1 MSNCEEFDR
10 VSIFATCVV
19 NHLFP
24 NVAFSVARVLERCS
38 VAVDVEETQACC
50 GQPFFNM
57 GYWKDAGRLAKK
69 FLACYGDT
77 TEKIVVPSG
86 SCVSMIRNHYP
97 QLFAEETDLL
107 SQSKEIASR
116 TFEFTEYLELLFEN
130 NCIPKIDSPGEDFHQ
145 YRVTYHEA
153 CHLSR
158 ELGITSSPRKILK
171 SFPRIDLVEM
181 DKAEVCCGFG
191 GTFSVKYP
199 EISSAMLDDKIES
212 ILETKASTVTAC
224 DASCLM
230 NIEGGLKKKGAQITT
245 LHIAEVVDAVMS
257 GAVQI

>member
-1 MSNCEEFDR
+1 MSNCKEFGR

-19 NHLFP
+19 DHLFP
-24 NVAFSVARVLERCS
+24 KVAFSVARVLERCS
-38 VAVDVEETQACC
+38 VSVNVEETQACC

-57 GYWKDAGRLAKK
+57 GYWKDADRLARK
-69 FLACYGDT
+69 FLASYGNT
-77 TEKIVVPSG
+77 SEKIVAPSG

-97 QLFAEETDLL
+97 QLFAKELDLL

-116 TFEFTEYLELLFEN
+116 TFEFTEYLEILFEN
-130 NCIPKIDSPGEDFHQ
+130 NCIPKIYSSGESLPQ

-171 SFPRIDLVEM
+171 SFPSIDLVEM
-181 DKAEVCCGFG
+181 NKAEVCCGFG

-199 EISSAMLDDKIES
+199 EISSAMLDDKIDS
-212 ILETKASTVTAC
+212 ILETDVSTVTAC
-224 DASCLM
+224 DSSCLM
-230 NIEGGLKKKGAQITT
+230 NISGGLKRRGEQITT
-245 LHIAEVVDAVMS
+245 LHIAEVIDAVMS
-257 GAVQI
+257 EEITI

>member
-1 MSNCEEFDR
+1 MSNCKEFGR

-38 VAVDVEETQACC
+38 VTVDVEETQACC

-57 GYWKDAGRLAKK
+57 GYWKDAGRLARK
-69 FLACYGDT
+69 FLNSYGNT

-116 TFEFTEYLELLFEN
+116 TYEFTEYLEILFEN
-130 NCIPKIDSPGEDFHQ
+130 NCIPKIDSPGEDLHQ
-145 YRVTYHEA
+145 FRVSYHEA

-158 ELGITSSPRKILK
+158 ELGITSAPRKILK
-171 SFPRIDLVEM
+171 SFPRIDLIEM

-199 EISSAMLDDKIES
+199 EISSAMLDDKLDS
-212 ILETKASTVTAC
+212 ILETDASAVTAC
-224 DASCLM
+224 DSSCLM
-230 NIEGGLKKKGAQITT
+230 NIAGGLKKRGAQITT
-245 LHIAEVVDAVMS
+245 VHIAEVIDAVMS
-257 GAVQI
+257 GEVQA

>member
-1 MSNCEEFDR
+1 MSNCKEFGR

-24 NVAFSVARVLERCS
+24 NVAFSVARVLERCDIT
-38 VAVDVEETQACC
+38 VDVEETQACC
-50 GQPFFNM
+50 GQPFFNT
-57 GYWKDAGRLAKK
+57 GYWSDAGKLARK
-69 FLACYGDT
+69 FLTSYGNR

-97 QLFAEETDLL
+97 QLFAEETELL
-107 SQSKEIASR
+107 SQAKEIASR
-116 TFEFTEYLELLFEN
+116 TYEFTEYLEVLFEN
-130 NCIPKIDSPGEDFHQ
+130 NCIHNTDSSGEELHR

-158 ELGITSSPRKILK
+158 ELGITNSPRKILEA
-171 SFPRIDLVEM
+171 FPRVDLVEM

-199 EISSAMLDDKIES
+199 EISSAMLDDKIDS
-212 ILETKASTVTAC
+212 ILETNASAVTAC
-224 DASCLM
+224 DSSCLM

-245 LHIAEVVDAVMS
+245 MHIAEVVDAVMS
-257 GAVQI
+257 GEVQA